1 MIERSGSWLCIGEVE
16 KNNTCTYG
24 QLPHHFVGTTP
35 TFLALS
41 GATQTGPNT
50 FWTKA
55 ALQYAR
61 NSGNL
66 AWLKSYMVRAALLV
80 NWVRAEL
87 CLINLASCV
96 ANIFEWIISHG
107 YVLCIAANATSIL
120 GILF

>member
-1 MIERSGSWLCIGEVE
+1 ME

-24 QLPHHFVGTTP
+24 QLPHHFVGTKP

-66 AWLKSYMVRAALLV
+66 AWLKSYMVRAALILV
-80 NWVRAEL
+80 VSFVTSLVPRHTTNRVVNT
-87 CLINLASCV
+87 NLAGMCCERHRSRRYERPRL
-96 ANIFEWIISHG
+96 F
-107 YVLCIAANATSIL
+107 VLT
-120 GILF
+120 